1 MNWRQSRPL
10 TGVRYLLEVARAQ
23 GVGPA
28 ACLLGSAIATDAL
41 QQSNAQIEAWQELAV
56 IRNLLEHAGRP
67 GLGFVAG
74 KHYHLTSLGLLGFTM
89 LASRTLD
96 EAFAAFQRYQL
107 LALTLCPARIEAD
120 KRGTWLLFDASVLPQ
135 DARRFVIERG
145 LAGCLSL
152 TSELLQRP
160 AVPLAV
166 EMTAAAPDELAA
178 LQRDFAYPVRF
189 SATRDGILFS
199 NAELH
204 LNLPQAHISAQLEG
218 EQLCERLCNEISH
231 DLVAPP
237 TARLVQQV
245 VIRDSASLLTSRTV
259 AQHLGL
265 SERTLHRRLAAEGHS
280 FQQLNEQIKR
290 RLAERLLLDSR
301 LDLGSIAQRLGYA
314 DGASFSR
321 AFSRWNKCSPG
332 YWRNRTSCLVVNDG
346 SSDGSET

>member
-28 ACLLGSAIATDAL
+28 TCLLGSAIATDAL

-107 LALTLCPARIEAD
+107 LALTLCPARIETD

-145 LAGCLSL
+145 LAGCLSV
-152 TSELLQRP
+152 TAELLQRP

-166 EMTAAAPDELAA
+166 EMTAAAPGDLEA
-178 LQRDFAYPVRF
+178 LQRDFPYPVRF
-189 SATRDGILFS
+189 GAPRDGILFS

-218 EQLCERLCNEISH
+218 EQLGERLCNEISH

-265 SERTLHRRLAAEGHS
+265 SERTLH
-280 FQQLNEQIKR
+280 R